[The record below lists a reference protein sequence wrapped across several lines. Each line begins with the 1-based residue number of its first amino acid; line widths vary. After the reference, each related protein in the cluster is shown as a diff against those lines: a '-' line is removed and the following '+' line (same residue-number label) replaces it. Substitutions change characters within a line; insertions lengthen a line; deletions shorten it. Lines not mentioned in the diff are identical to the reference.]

1 MQANYPITNFTD
13 RVNSLYN
20 IEVFMMEN
28 GRMTFDMTMEQK
40 LFRVDINI
48 KVSIIMVNNM
58 ERAFLRLKMNI

>member
-1 MQANYPITNFTD
+1 
-13 RVNSLYN
+13 
-20 IEVFMMEN
+20 MMEN

>member
-13 RVNSLYN
+13 RVNSLYI